1 MRVIINTQG
10 MIPFVLPYLLPE
22 GLVAASPEPTVAP
35 PVLLDLCTVAITH
48 RFSSLSWWKHC
59 KALAAHVCA
68 KSDISDDSVFDKVIR
83 LETGR
88 AIAPATPSS
97 FNLDGDIC
105 VSTLDGESHRMG
117 EFQSWL
123 YDTCSIISSIPLTGS
138 RASRARNATRKSHK
152 SLSSLLQPLQGSEPD
167 KHSKGP
173 QDPLR
178 RLLYLT
184 RLPTWFRTFL
194 LMGDLVKVKKLSS
207 EFELLGER
215 SGNIH
220 HSSKHDE
227 APLFTRDAYMLV
239 AKEGVPMQYGVLGE
253 TLEIC
258 PDTSIQHRDADRRL
272 YLNTNTPFSIVVC
285 GVQGSGK
292 SHTVACILECM
303 FIPKYSPIGSLEKP
317 LCGLVLHLGEGGP
330 NSRPSEAAWLA
341 ASIYEGFQ
349 PPAIKVY
356 VSPSSLRTMRG
367 VYAALDGNIT
377 VEPLLLD
384 EEELDAHAFL
394 GMMAVSDSVVP
405 PLYVQTMLS
414 ILRDLGEDYT
424 YAKFKK
430 VLDLKKKTWNP
441 AQLSGLEQRLA
452 LLESFVSKKELRT
465 QAAAS
470 PRFAA
475 GQITI
480 VDLSDPFIDTGSA
493 CGLFEVITRLFV
505 RADVSTGRILVVDE
519 AHKYLANND
528 SASGLTST
536 LLELTREQRHL
547 GIRVII
553 STQEPT
559 VIPPTLLDLCT
570 VAIMHR
576 FSSPAWWKALSVHVS
591 ADITSDKAFDKIVAL
606 QPGEAL
612 VFAPSGLATF
622 EAPGLRL
629 TGTARAAKCGDRV
642 RQAVGAL
649 VRIGVDVALAVQP
662 RRRAARARGDAGP
675 ARAVRRVA
683 PPHPPAERLLPARRR
698 RARAHAQRKQR
709 LVLLPAHA
717 RRPVLVVPPRRQEVA
732 PARATPQQRQ
742 RLQAAAVPPRR
753 HVEPLLKSM
762 SRKVALELPAFAW
775 KVLLVY
781 QPNLVAY
788 SDELRKYMAGL
799 AKPVSGLAGCGAK
812 RRPAE

>member
-1 MRVIINTQG
+1 MVPPTHTYPNFARMSPVHLRHLHTRLSYP
-10 MIPFVLPYLLPE
+10 MPVVLPFCWNTSGWSARRNTGGWSTRGSARGNEFRQGRGAGDEDGE
-22 GLVAASPEPTVAP
+22 GAIEGSAAAE
-35 PVLLDLCTVAITH
+35 DKQGII
-48 RFSSLSWWKHC
+48 C
-59 KALAAHVCA
+59 K
-68 KSDISDDSVFDKVIR
+68 KV
-83 LETGR
+83 
-88 AIAPATPSS
+88 S
-97 FNLDGDIC
+97 
-105 VSTLDGESHRMG
+105 LDGEEGEGKRLLRQMRVLALNLGRGQAAAGDLGVGKAEREDADQVDTKRAEYRARERLDEHRLRARG
-117 EFQSWL
+117 REDTQIAREVDSSSAASSWL
-123 YDTCSIISSIPLTGS
+123 DSAVRRSLKSGAVAMSAISWPGS
-138 RASRARNATRKSHK
+138 AWLDFDGRPNHRGWQRGPASSR
-152 SLSSLLQPLQGSEPD
+152 
-167 KHSKGP
+167 
-173 QDPLR
+173 
-178 RLLYLT
+178 
-184 RLPTWFRTFL
+184 
-194 LMGDLVKVKKLSS
+194 
-207 EFELLGER
+207 ER
-215 SGNIH
+215 
-220 HSSKHDE
+220 E
-227 APLFTRDAYMLV
+227 
-239 AKEGVPMQYGVLGE
+239 Q
-253 TLEIC
+253 
-258 PDTSIQHRDADRRL
+258 
-272 YLNTNTPFSIVVC
+272 NTPFSIVIC

-341 ASIYEGFQ
+341 TSSYEGFQ

-430 VLDLKKKTWNP
+430 VLEVKKKTWNP
-441 AQLSGLEQRLA
+441 AQLSGLDQRLA
-452 LLESFVSKKELRT
+452 LLESFISKKEPRT
-465 QAAAS
+465 RAAAS

-505 RADVSTGRILVVDE
+505 RADVNTGRILVVDE

-591 ADITSDKAFDKIVAL
+591 ADITSDKAFDKVVGL

-622 EAPGLRL
+622 EAPG
-629 TGTARAAKCGDRV
+629 GG
-642 RQAVGAL
+642 
-649 VRIGVDVALAVQP
+649 
-662 RRRAARARGDAGP
+662 
-675 ARAVRRVA
+675 
-683 PPHPPAERLLPARRR
+683 
-698 RARAHAQRKQR
+698 
-709 LVLLPAHA
+709 
-717 RRPVLVVPPRRQEVA
+717 
-732 PARATPQQRQ
+732 
-742 RLQAAAVPPRR
+742 AAAS
-753 HVEPLLKSM
+753 LDKL
-762 SRKVALELPAFAW
+762 
-775 KVLLVY
+775 
-781 QPNLVAY
+781 
-788 SDELRKYMAGL
+788 
-799 AKPVSGLAGCGAK
+799 K
-812 RRPAE
+812 RRYLVMRTRGRVTKDGGASILVI